1 MWRKYGDRVEL
12 HVQDYAS
19 GALRWLRQV
28 IPAER
33 IHETGGCQTQN
44 QHYDVIYLSAVDYA
58 LPDDELIVLL
68 SELSDCLRVEGK
80 VMIISASFQ
89 EKSLGQVFVRSIK
102 MPVKLL
108 LERFGLYTKGQF
120 WGWTRTRADYQGIM
134 SAAGFSSVTDGF
146 IETPHQRT
154 YWIMGNGMLKE

>member
-120 WGWTRTRADYQGIM
+120 WGCNPPPAPC
-134 SAAGFSSVTDGF
+134 V
-146 IETPHQRT
+146 
-154 YWIMGNGMLKE
+154 